1 MSAPY
6 LLLVELWGTAPQS
19 KTTIPQRI
27 QNHHRKCDKHNY
39 NIYGGKCKFLSY
51 NNRKNGVLMKF
62 LDKAKIHIKAGDG
75 GNGSASFR
83 REKYIEFGGPNGG
96 DGGRGGDV
104 IFRAVPNV
112 NTLIDYRFKTN
123 FTAGRGENGMG
134 KMRTGA
140 SGETLILPVPTGT
153 VILSEN
159 EEIECADMNT
169 DGMEYLAARGGNGG
183 WGNLHFKS
191 PTNRAPRQAND
202 GLPGEERTVVLRL
215 KLIADIGLVGFPNA
229 GKSTLLA
236 AVTSARPKIANYPFT
251 TLNPQLG
258 VMYAHNREFVMVD
271 LPGLIQGAH
280 TGVGLG
286 DRFLGHAER
295 TKLILH
301 VIDGTESDWAARYA
315 AIRHE
320 MDSYGANLAK
330 KPEIVVI
337 NKLDAIASD
346 DMDARMD
353 AFKKSFGRRKR
364 PTIITISA
372 AGHQGI
378 GGLVSAIEKQFLEIE
393 RK

>member
-1 MSAPY
+1 
-6 LLLVELWGTAPQS
+6 
-19 KTTIPQRI
+19 
-27 QNHHRKCDKHNY
+27 
-39 NIYGGKCKFLSY
+39 
-51 NNRKNGVLMKF
+51 MKF

-123 FTAGRGENGMG
+123 FAAGRGENGMG

-159 EEIECADMNT
+159 EEIEYADMNT

-353 AFKKSFGRRKR
+353 AFKKSFGRKKR

>member
-1 MSAPY
+1 
-6 LLLVELWGTAPQS
+6 
-19 KTTIPQRI
+19 
-27 QNHHRKCDKHNY
+27 
-39 NIYGGKCKFLSY
+39 
-51 NNRKNGVLMKF
+51 MKF
-62 LDKAKIHIKAGDG
+62 LDKAKIHIRAGDG

-96 DGGRGGDV
+96 DGGRGGDI

-123 FTAGRGENGMG
+123 FAAGRGQNGMG

-140 SGETLILPVPTGT
+140 SGETLVLPVPTGT

-159 EEIECADMNT
+159 EEIEYADLNV

-236 AVTSARPKIANYPFT
+236 TLTAARPKIANYPFT

-258 VMYAHNREFVMVD
+258 VMYAHNREFVLVD

-295 TKLILH
+295 TKMILH
-301 VIDGTESDWAARYA
+301 VIDGTEPDWATRYS
-315 AIRHE
+315 AIRYE
-320 MDSYGANLAK
+320 MDSYGGDLTS
-330 KPEIVVI
+330 KPEMVVI
-337 NKLDAIASD
+337 NKIDAIAPD
-346 DMDARMD
+346 ELKTRMD
-353 AFKKSFGRRKR
+353 AFKKSFGRKKK
-364 PTIITISA
+364 PEIMAISA
-372 AGHQGI
+372 AGRVGI
-378 GGLVSAIEKQFLEIE
+378 SELISAIEKKFLTIE
-393 RK
+393 KAENNE

>member
-1 MSAPY
+1 
-6 LLLVELWGTAPQS
+6 
-19 KTTIPQRI
+19 
-27 QNHHRKCDKHNY
+27 
-39 NIYGGKCKFLSY
+39 
-51 NNRKNGVLMKF
+51 MKF
-62 LDKAKIHIKAGDG
+62 LDKAKIFIQAGHG

-96 DGGRGGDV
+96 DGGRGGDIV
-104 IFRAVPNV
+104 FYAVPNV
-112 NTLIDYRFKTN
+112 NTLIDYRFKTK
-123 FTAGRGENGMG
+123 FVAQRGENGMG

-140 SGETLILPVPTGT
+140 SGETLRLPVPTGT

-159 EEIECADMNT
+159 EEIEYADLNT
-169 DGMEYLAARGGNGG
+169 DGMEYRAARGGNGG

-229 GKSTLLA
+229 GKSTLLS

-271 LPGLIQGAH
+271 LPGLIEGAH

-295 TKLILH
+295 TKMILH
-301 VIDGTESDWAARYA
+301 VIDGTEPDWASRYT

-320 MDSYGANLAK
+320 MDSYGGGLVG

-337 NKLDAIASD
+337 NKIDAI
-346 DMDARMD
+346 DADTFKERMT
-353 AFKKSFGRRKR
+353 AFKKSFGRKKR
-364 PTIITISA
+364 PEITAISA
-372 AGHQGI
+372 AGRVG
-378 GGLVSAIEKQFLEIE
+378 VSELISIIEKRFLEVESNDTI
-393 RK
+393 KSAGDPA

>member
-1 MSAPY
+1 
-6 LLLVELWGTAPQS
+6 
-19 KTTIPQRI
+19 
-27 QNHHRKCDKHNY
+27 
-39 NIYGGKCKFLSY
+39 
-51 NNRKNGVLMKF
+51 MKF

-96 DGGRGGDV
+96 DGGRGGDI

-123 FTAGRGENGMG
+123 FAAGRGQNGMG

-140 SGETLILPVPTGT
+140 SGETLVLPVPTGT

-159 EEIECADMNT
+159 EEIEYADLNV

-236 AVTSARPKIANYPFT
+236 TLTAARPKIANYPFT

-258 VMYAHNREFVMVD
+258 VMYAHNREFVLVD

-295 TKLILH
+295 TKMILH
-301 VIDGTESDWAARYA
+301 IIDGTEPDWATRYS
-315 AIRHE
+315 AIRYE
-320 MDSYGANLAK
+320 MDSYGGDLTS
-330 KPEIVVI
+330 KPEMVVI
-337 NKLDAIASD
+337 NKTDAIAPD
-346 DMDARMD
+346 ELQTRMD
-353 AFKKSFGRRKR
+353 AFKKSFGRKKR
-364 PTIITISA
+364 PEIMAISA
-372 AGHQGI
+372 AGRVGI
-378 GGLVSAIEKQFLEIE
+378 SELISAIEKKFLTIE
-393 RK
+393 KAENNE

>member
-1 MSAPY
+1 
-6 LLLVELWGTAPQS
+6 
-19 KTTIPQRI
+19 
-27 QNHHRKCDKHNY
+27 
-39 NIYGGKCKFLSY
+39 
-51 NNRKNGVLMKF
+51 MKF
-62 LDKAKIHIKAGDG
+62 LDKAKIHVRAGDG
-75 GNGSASFR
+75 GNGAASFR
-83 REKYIEFGGPNGG
+83 REKYIEYGGPNGG

-112 NTLIDYRFKTN
+112 NTLIDYRFKTH
-123 FTAGRGENGMG
+123 FAAERGQNGMG
-134 KMRTGA
+134 KMRTGF
-140 SGETLILPVPTGT
+140 SGENLILPVPTGT

-159 EEIECADMNT
+159 EEIEYADLNV

-191 PTNRAPRQAND
+191 PTNRAPKQAND

-236 AVTSARPKIANYPFT
+236 AVTSARPKIANYAFT

-258 VMYAHNREFVMVD
+258 VMYAHNREFVLVD
-271 LPGLIQGAH
+271 LPGLIEGAH

-295 TKLILH
+295 TKMILH
-301 VIDGTESDWAARYA
+301 IIDGTEIDWAARYA

-320 MDSYGANLAK
+320 MDSYGGGLLS
-330 KPEIVVI
+330 KPEMVVI
-337 NKLDAIASD
+337 NKIDAID
-346 DMDARMD
+346 DAEFAERMA

-364 PTIITISA
+364 PEILAISA
-372 AGHQGI
+372 AGMLGI
-378 GGLVSAIEKQFLEIE
+378 DDLIAAIEKKMTGLSDDGNI
-393 RK
+393 

>member
-1 MSAPY
+1 
-6 LLLVELWGTAPQS
+6 
-19 KTTIPQRI
+19 
-27 QNHHRKCDKHNY
+27 
-39 NIYGGKCKFLSY
+39 
-51 NNRKNGVLMKF
+51 MKF
-62 LDKAKIHIKAGDG
+62 LDRAKIYIKAGDG

-104 IFRAVPNV
+104 VFVAVPNV
-112 NTLIDYRFKTN
+112 NTLIDYRYKTKYI
-123 FTAGRGENGMG
+123 AQRGENGMG

-140 SGETLILPVPTGT
+140 SGETLVLPVPTGT

-159 EEIECADMNT
+159 EEIEYADLNQ
-169 DGMEYLAARGGNGG
+169 DGMEYRAARGGNGG

-191 PTNRAPRQAND
+191 PTNRAPKQAND

-229 GKSTLLA
+229 GKSTLLS

-271 LPGLIQGAH
+271 LPGLIKGAH

-286 DRFLGHAER
+286 DQFLGHAER

-301 VIDGTESDWAARYA
+301 VIDATEPDLYARYA

-320 MDSYGANLAK
+320 MDSYGGDLVN
-330 KPEIVVI
+330 KPEIVII
-337 NKLDAIASD
+337 NKIDALSKEELETKIAEF
-346 DMDARMD
+346 R
-353 AFKKSFGRRKR
+353 KGFGRKKK
-364 PTIITISA
+364 PQILAISA
-372 AGHQGI
+372 AGQIGI
-378 GGLVSAIEKQFLEIE
+378 NEMISVIEQQFLKTE
-393 RK
+393 RQ

>member
-1 MSAPY
+1 
-6 LLLVELWGTAPQS
+6 
-19 KTTIPQRI
+19 
-27 QNHHRKCDKHNY
+27 
-39 NIYGGKCKFLSY
+39 
-51 NNRKNGVLMKF
+51 MKF

-75 GNGSASFR
+75 GNGAASFR

-104 IFRAVPNV
+104 VFVAVPNV

-123 FTAGRGENGMG
+123 FVAQRGQNGMG
-134 KMRTGA
+134 KMRTGY
-140 SGETLILPVPTGT
+140 SGETLVLPVPTGT

-159 EEIECADMNT
+159 EEIEYADMNT
-169 DGMEYLAARGGNGG
+169 DGMEYRAARGGNGG

-229 GKSTLLA
+229 GKSTLLS

-258 VMYAHNREFVMVD
+258 VMYAHEREYVLVD

-295 TKLILH
+295 TKMILH
-301 VIDGTESDWAARYA
+301 VIDGTEPDWAARYS

-320 MDSYGANLAK
+320 MDSYGGGLLT

-337 NKLDAIASD
+337 NKIDAINSD
-346 DMDARMD
+346 ELKTRMAD
-353 AFKKSFGRRKR
+353 FKKSFGRKKK
-364 PTIITISA
+364 PEIITISA
-372 AGHQGI
+372 AGRIGI
-378 GGLVSAIEKQFLEIE
+378 DDLISTVETKFLEQSDD
-393 RK
+393 K

>member
-1 MSAPY
+1 
-6 LLLVELWGTAPQS
+6 
-19 KTTIPQRI
+19 
-27 QNHHRKCDKHNY
+27 
-39 NIYGGKCKFLSY
+39 
-51 NNRKNGVLMKF
+51 MKF

-75 GNGSASFR
+75 GNGAASFR

-104 IFRAVPNV
+104 VFRAVPNV

-123 FTAGRGENGMG
+123 FAAQRGQNGMG
-134 KMRTGA
+134 RMRTGY
-140 SGETLILPVPTGT
+140 SGETLVLPVPTGT
-153 VILSEN
+153 VVLSEN
-159 EEIECADMNT
+159 EEIEYADLNT

-191 PTNRAPRQAND
+191 PTNRAPKQAND

-229 GKSTLLA
+229 GKSTLLS
-236 AVTSARPKIANYPFT
+236 AVTSARPKIANYAFT

-271 LPGLIQGAH
+271 LPGLIEGAH

-295 TKLILH
+295 TKMILH
-301 VIDGTESDWAARYA
+301 VIDGTEADWGARYA

-320 MDSYGANLAK
+320 MDSYGGGLVG
-330 KPEIVVI
+330 KPEIIVI
-337 NKLDAIASD
+337 NKIDAITD
-346 DMDARMD
+346 DELKERMT
-353 AFKKSFGRRKR
+353 AFKKSFGRKKK
-364 PTIITISA
+364 PQMVAISA
-372 AGHQGI
+372 AGRIGLDELMRVVEQGMTN
-378 GGLVSAIEKQFLEIE
+378 GTDK
-393 RK
+393 

>member
-1 MSAPY
+1 
-6 LLLVELWGTAPQS
+6 
-19 KTTIPQRI
+19 
-27 QNHHRKCDKHNY
+27 
-39 NIYGGKCKFLSY
+39 
-51 NNRKNGVLMKF
+51 MKF

-75 GNGSASFR
+75 GNGAASFR
-83 REKYIEFGGPNGG
+83 REKYIEYGGPNGG

-112 NTLIDYRFKTN
+112 NTLIDYRFKTH
-123 FTAGRGENGMG
+123 FAAERGQNGMG
-134 KMRTGA
+134 KMRTGF
-140 SGETLILPVPTGT
+140 SGEDLILPVPTGT

-159 EEIECADMNT
+159 EEIEYADLNQ
-169 DGMEYLAARGGNGG
+169 DGMEYLAVRGGNGG

-191 PTNRAPRQAND
+191 PTNRAPKQAND

-236 AVTSARPKIANYPFT
+236 AVTSARPKIANYAFT

-271 LPGLIQGAH
+271 LPGLIEGAH

-295 TKLILH
+295 TKMILH
-301 VIDGTESDWAARYA
+301 IIDGTEEDWGARYA

-320 MDSYGANLAK
+320 MDSYGGGLLS
-330 KPEIVVI
+330 KPEMVVI
-337 NKLDAIASD
+337 NKIDAISED
-346 DMDARMD
+346 VLSERMV
-353 AFKKSFGRRKR
+353 AFKKSFGRKKK
-364 PTIITISA
+364 PEIVTISA
-372 AGHQGI
+372 AGRI
-378 GGLVSAIEKQFLEIE
+378 GVDELIAKIEKKMTDL
-393 RK
+393 

>member
-1 MSAPY
+1 
-6 LLLVELWGTAPQS
+6 
-19 KTTIPQRI
+19 
-27 QNHHRKCDKHNY
+27 
-39 NIYGGKCKFLSY
+39 
-51 NNRKNGVLMKF
+51 MKF
-62 LDKAKIHIKAGDG
+62 LDKAKIHVRAGDG
-75 GNGSASFR
+75 GNGAASFR
-83 REKYIEFGGPNGG
+83 REKYIEYGGPNGG

-123 FTAGRGENGMG
+123 FVAERGQNGMG
-134 KMRTGA
+134 KMRTGF
-140 SGETLILPVPTGT
+140 SGEDLILPVPTGT

-159 EEIECADMNT
+159 EEIEYADLNA

-236 AVTSARPKIANYPFT
+236 AVTSARPKIANYAFT

-271 LPGLIQGAH
+271 LPGLIEGAH
-280 TGVGLG
+280 RGVGLG
-286 DRFLGHAER
+286 DKFLGHAER
-295 TKLILH
+295 TKMILH
-301 VIDGTESDWAARYA
+301 LIDGTEPDWAARYA

-320 MDSYGANLAK
+320 MDSYGGGLVN
-330 KPEIVVI
+330 KPEMVVI
-337 NKLDAIASD
+337 NKIDAID
-346 DMDARMD
+346 DDELAARMT
-353 AFKKSFGRRKR
+353 AFKKSFGRKKK
-364 PTIITISA
+364 PEILTISA
-372 AGHQGI
+372 AGRIGI
-378 GGLVSAIEKQFLEIE
+378 DDLIAKIE
-393 RK
+393 RKMVDLDDGEKRNI

>member
-1 MSAPY
+1 
-6 LLLVELWGTAPQS
+6 
-19 KTTIPQRI
+19 
-27 QNHHRKCDKHNY
+27 
-39 NIYGGKCKFLSY
+39 
-51 NNRKNGVLMKF
+51 MKF

-96 DGGRGGDV
+96 DGGRGGDI

-123 FTAGRGENGMG
+123 FAAGRGQNGMG

-140 SGETLILPVPTGT
+140 SGETLVLPVPTGT

-159 EEIECADMNT
+159 EEIEYADLNV

-236 AVTSARPKIANYPFT
+236 TLTAARPKIANYPFT

-258 VMYAHNREFVMVD
+258 VMYAHNREFVLVD

-295 TKLILH
+295 TKMILH
-301 VIDGTESDWAARYA
+301 VIDGTEPDWATRYS
-315 AIRHE
+315 AIRYE
-320 MDSYGANLAK
+320 MDSYGGDLTS
-330 KPEIVVI
+330 KPEMLVI
-337 NKLDAIASD
+337 NKTDAIAPD
-346 DMDARMD
+346 ELQTRMD
-353 AFKKSFGRRKR
+353 AFKKSFGRKKR
-364 PTIITISA
+364 PEIMAISA
-372 AGHQGI
+372 AGRVGI
-378 GGLVSAIEKQFLEIE
+378 SELISAIEKKFLTIE
-393 RK
+393 KAENNE

>member
-1 MSAPY
+1 
-6 LLLVELWGTAPQS
+6 
-19 KTTIPQRI
+19 
-27 QNHHRKCDKHNY
+27 
-39 NIYGGKCKFLSY
+39 
-51 NNRKNGVLMKF
+51 MKF
-62 LDKAKIHIKAGDG
+62 LDKAKIYIKAGDG
-75 GNGSASFR
+75 GNGAASFR

-104 IFRAVPNV
+104 VFRAVPNV
-112 NTLIDYRFKTN
+112 NTLIDYRFKTK
-123 FTAGRGENGMG
+123 FVAQRGQNGMG
-134 KMRTGA
+134 KMRTGY
-140 SGETLILPVPTGT
+140 SGETLYLPVPTGT

-159 EEIECADMNT
+159 EEIEYADLNA
-169 DGMEYLAARGGNGG
+169 DGMEYLAVRGGNGG

-236 AVTSARPKIANYPFT
+236 AVTSARPKIANYAFT

-271 LPGLIQGAH
+271 LPGLIEGAH
-280 TGVGLG
+280 SGVGLG

-301 VIDGTESDWAARYA
+301 VIDGTESDWVARYN

-320 MDSYGANLAK
+320 MDSYGGGLLN
-330 KPEIVVI
+330 KPEIIVI
-337 NKLDAIASD
+337 NKIDMIDGDVLTEKLSD
-346 DMDARMD
+346 
-353 AFKKSFGRRKR
+353 FKKSFGRKKK
-364 PTIITISA
+364 PQILTISA
-372 AGHQGI
+372 AGQIGI
-378 GGLVSAIEKQFLEIE
+378 DDLISTIEKAFTKVE
-393 RK
+393 K

>member
-1 MSAPY
+1 
-6 LLLVELWGTAPQS
+6 
-19 KTTIPQRI
+19 
-27 QNHHRKCDKHNY
+27 
-39 NIYGGKCKFLSY
+39 
-51 NNRKNGVLMKF
+51 MKF
-62 LDKAKIHIKAGDG
+62 LDKAKIYIKAGDG
-75 GNGSASFR
+75 GNGAASFR

-104 IFRAVPNV
+104 VFRAVPNV
-112 NTLIDYRFKTN
+112 NTLIDYRFKTK
-123 FTAGRGENGMG
+123 FVAQRGQNGMG
-134 KMRTGA
+134 KMRTGY
-140 SGETLILPVPTGT
+140 SGETLYLPVPTGT

-159 EEIECADMNT
+159 EEIEYADLNK
-169 DGMEYLAARGGNGG
+169 DGMEYLAVRGGNGG

-229 GKSTLLA
+229 GKSTLLS

-258 VMYAHNREFVMVD
+258 VMYAHTREFVMVD
-271 LPGLIQGAH
+271 LPGLIEGAH
-280 TGVGLG
+280 IGVGLG

-301 VIDGTESDWAARYA
+301 VIDGTESDWAERYR

-320 MDSYGANLAK
+320 MDSYGGGLLT

-337 NKLDAIASD
+337 NKIDTMTTDDLETRIAE
-346 DMDARMD
+346 
-353 AFKKSFGRRKR
+353 FKKTFGRKKK
-364 PTIITISA
+364 PEIVAISA
-372 AGHQGI
+372 AGHIGI
-378 GGLVSAIEKQFLEIE
+378 ENLIARIEKVFLNMQE
-393 RK
+393 K

>member
-1 MSAPY
+1 
-6 LLLVELWGTAPQS
+6 
-19 KTTIPQRI
+19 
-27 QNHHRKCDKHNY
+27 
-39 NIYGGKCKFLSY
+39 
-51 NNRKNGVLMKF
+51 MKF
-62 LDKAKIHIKAGDG
+62 LDKAKIHIRAGDG

-96 DGGRGGDV
+96 DGGRGGDI

-123 FTAGRGENGMG
+123 FAAGRGQNGMG

-140 SGETLILPVPTGT
+140 SGETLVLPVPTGT

-159 EEIECADMNT
+159 EEIEYADLNV

-236 AVTSARPKIANYPFT
+236 TLTAARPKIANYPFT

-258 VMYAHNREFVMVD
+258 VMYAHNREFVLVD

-295 TKLILH
+295 TKMILH
-301 VIDGTESDWAARYA
+301 VIDGTEPDWATRYN
-315 AIRHE
+315 AIRYE
-320 MDSYGANLAK
+320 MDSYGGDLTS
-330 KPEIVVI
+330 KPEMVVI
-337 NKLDAIASD
+337 NKIDAIAPD
-346 DMDARMD
+346 ELQTRMD
-353 AFKKSFGRRKR
+353 AFKKSFGRKKR
-364 PTIITISA
+364 PEIMAISA
-372 AGHQGI
+372 AGRVGI
-378 GGLVSAIEKQFLEIE
+378 SELISAIEKKFLTIE
-393 RK
+393 KAENNE

>member
-1 MSAPY
+1 
-6 LLLVELWGTAPQS
+6 
-19 KTTIPQRI
+19 
-27 QNHHRKCDKHNY
+27 
-39 NIYGGKCKFLSY
+39 
-51 NNRKNGVLMKF
+51 MKF
-62 LDKAKIHIKAGDG
+62 LDKAKIFIQAGHG

-96 DGGRGGDV
+96 DGGRGGGIV
-104 IFRAVPNV
+104 FYAVPNV
-112 NTLIDYRFKTN
+112 NTLIDYRFKTK
-123 FTAGRGENGMG
+123 FVAQRGENGMG

-140 SGETLILPVPTGT
+140 SGETLRLPVPTGT

-159 EEIECADMNT
+159 EEIEYADLNT
-169 DGMEYLAARGGNGG
+169 DGMEYRAARGGNGG

-229 GKSTLLA
+229 GKSTLLS

-271 LPGLIQGAH
+271 LPGLIEGAH

-295 TKLILH
+295 TKMILH
-301 VIDGTESDWAARYA
+301 VIDGTEPDWASRYT

-320 MDSYGANLAK
+320 MDSYGGGLVG

-337 NKLDAIASD
+337 NKIDAIDA
-346 DMDARMD
+346 DMFKERMT
-353 AFKKSFGRRKR
+353 AFKKSFGRKKR
-364 PTIITISA
+364 PEIIAISA
-372 AGHQGI
+372 AGRVG
-378 GGLVSAIEKQFLEIE
+378 VSELISIIEKRFLEVESNDTI
-393 RK
+393 KSAGDPV